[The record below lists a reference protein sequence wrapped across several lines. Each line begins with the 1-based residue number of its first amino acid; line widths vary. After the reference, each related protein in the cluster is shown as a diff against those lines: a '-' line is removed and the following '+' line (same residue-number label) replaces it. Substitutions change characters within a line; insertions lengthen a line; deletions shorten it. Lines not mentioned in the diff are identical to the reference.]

1 MATCGHDLGAAV
13 EHRLRISGGDHH
25 LLREADVTPPRAT
38 LVWERL
44 PCYVPLDLVRAPL
57 VLQLPNVLRQ
67 RGCRSAAGL
76 AERSSVLV
84 EAGLERPLLQPVVE
98 LGWLG
103 RAGDLGLVHNTL
115 CKASSA

>member
-1 MATCGHDLGAAV
+1 MPLRAASPLPRVSRRCVSASILQPELRTVAARGHDLDAAV

-57 VLQLPNVLRQ
+57 ILQLPNVLRQ
-67 RGCRSAAGL
+67 RL
-76 AERSSVLV
+76 
-84 EAGLERPLLQPVVE
+84 
-98 LGWLG
+98 
-103 RAGDLGLVHNTL
+103 
-115 CKASSA
+115 